1 MRQRENDEVSNV
13 WERQL
18 RRARCDSFFP
28 ARCGEAAA
36 LRIGVCD
43 HRHQGVAMK
52 AMPGSAFEVVEA
64 QFFVDLLMRLLANP
78 ARFDRRG
85 ERFEVSVGGAAVCRD
100 ASLCLRVARP

>member
-1 MRQRENDEVSNV
+1 MAGSVSCGGPAAI
-13 WERQL
+13 L
-18 RRARCDSFFP
+18 LSP

-36 LRIGVCD
+36 LQIGVCD

-52 AMPGSAFEVVEA
+52 AMPGSALEVVEA
-64 QFFVDLLMRLLANP
+64 QFFVDPLMRLLANP